1 MTLTDLITAVKE
13 CCDITS
19 KNISLK
25 LSYQYPEWVAMGD
38 RELDM
43 PQYITDDTDVGVFI
57 RMRRAVE
64 EVDLYVSIVRLS
76 DTGTSSHIPR
86 QLGLNVR
93 EDVEDAG
100 DNIID
105 EDEWH
110 NFAISETPL
119 TFPPTQKKG
128 KDTDHVVPESSVQ
141 RRRSSTIKSRTILRS
156 TCGIEIREPR
166 ANIPRA
172 PPASVATDKGKN
184 KRPIEYE
191 NDSDSDSDDAMVV
204 PVLSTI
210 IPASATAD
218 RPVARRLVFGVPEI
232 PNLDG
237 DDGSSSSSAE
247 GPPEEVEEFGQHW
260 GKFDEALHEMLND
273 PYTPALFGKDAPP
286 CI

>member
-1 MTLTDLITAVKE
+1 MAIIYRPLYKSEGSKSTTSPKSITAQDLLITFNMWRTVQQRHLLRKQSEEGESSCRVNAVK
-13 CCDITS
+13 
-19 KNISLK
+19 KR
-25 LSYQYPEWVAMGD
+25 Y
-38 RELDM
+38 
-43 PQYITDDTDVGVFI
+43 
-57 RMRRAVE
+57 
-64 EVDLYVSIVRLS
+64 VRLS